1 MSHPQD
7 PEPTVSDVLVAV
19 FAPEQ
24 VDLVRRELER
34 QGCPAD
40 AVHVGDEADER
51 WSLRAEQTEET
62 DRSLMAPHAGAILPK
77 EAAKAVSLAIPMG
90 AAIGALVIL
99 PFALIDIG
107 GLSIWLRLF
116 WAAVVG
122 ATLGGTVGYLVG
134 AAMASKDPLEPGAAQ
149 RGTVV
154 RVDGATPAV
163 AAALAELAPIRIDR
177 FGPDGVVRDVVATE
191 EDRQPGGIAEEV
203 AANVQREVDADPA
216 DRTR

>member
-1 MSHPQD
+1 MSHPQ
-7 PEPTVSDVLVAV
+7 EPVPTASDVLVAV

-24 VDLVRRELER
+24 IEVVRRELEH
-34 QGCPAD
+34 QGLPPEAI
-40 AVHVGDEADER
+40 HVGDEADER

-62 DRSLMAPHAGAILPK
+62 DRSLVAPHAGAILPK
-77 EAAKAVSLAIPMG
+77 EAAKAVSLTIPIG

-99 PFALIDIG
+99 PFALFDIG

-122 ATLGGTVGYLVG
+122 ATLGGTIGYIVG

-154 RVDGATPAV
+154 RVDGATPAIE
-163 AAALAELAPIRIDR
+163 AALAELAPIRIDR
-177 FGPDGVVRDVVATE
+177 FGPDGVVRGVVTTE

>member
-7 PEPTVSDVLVAV
+7 PESTASDVLVAV

-62 DRSLMAPHAGAILPK
+62 DRSLMAPHAGAVLPK
-77 EAAKAVSLAIPMG
+77 EAAKAVSLAIPIG

-122 ATLGGTVGYLVG
+122 ATLG
-134 AAMASKDPLEPGAAQ
+134 
-149 RGTVV
+149 
-154 RVDGATPAV
+154 ATPAV
-163 AAALAELAPIRIDR
+163 AAALADLAPIRIDR

-191 EDRQPGGIAEEV
+191 EDRQPGGIVEEV
-203 AANVQREVDADPA
+203 AANVQREADADPTE
-216 DRTR
+216 RTR